1 MSSIYL
7 PQLYAPNGTE
17 ARVLLKVALVDST
30 NRQLL
35 FGFEGV
41 LGGYAGE
48 STFTLDGNSDTL
60 ELPANATLVPD
71 SLWRFTLEHGTQVET
86 HYVDL
91 ADDSAIALVDLLY
104 GAPSS

>member
-1 MSSIYL
+1 MSSIFL
-7 PQLYAPNGTE
+7 PQMYQPNGTE

-35 FGFEGV
+35 FGFEGA
-41 LGGYAGE
+41 LAGYAGE
-48 STFTLDGNSDTL
+48 STFALDGSSETLD
-60 ELPANATLVPD
+60 LPANATLVPD
-71 SLWRFTLEHGTQVET
+71 SLWRFTLESGTQTEV

-104 GAPSS
+104 GTSS